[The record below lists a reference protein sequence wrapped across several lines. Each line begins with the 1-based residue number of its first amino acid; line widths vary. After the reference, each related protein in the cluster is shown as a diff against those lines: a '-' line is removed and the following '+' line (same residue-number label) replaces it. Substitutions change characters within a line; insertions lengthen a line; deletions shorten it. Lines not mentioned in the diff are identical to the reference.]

1 MSHRELVKFSVF
13 FSYLAFFAG
22 EFFRKCF
29 FIVFIQTN
37 LFESFFFKKNF
48 MFVVIF
54 DVKEFLPLN
63 FFFHNGGW
71 RKISWVCSFHTIT
84 LWTRLY
90 ALCMLHNSIVFL
102 LYCRVCV
109 VDAPWFMC
117 SFSLLHEKWISFQL
131 NSYQIWIY
139 FRNFFC
145 MGGI

>member
-1 MSHRELVKFSVF
+1 MSHRKLVKFSVF
-13 FSYLAFFAG
+13 FIFSI
-22 EFFRKCF
+22 FRRWIFPLMRF

-37 LFESFFFKKNF
+37 LFESYFFQKNF
-48 MFVVIF
+48 TFVVIF
-54 DVKEFLPLN
+54 DVKEFLSLN

-90 ALCMLHNSIVFL
+90 ALYMLHNSIVFL

-117 SFSLLHEKWISFQL
+117 SFSLLHEKWISIQF